1 MEHLDLL
8 KSGLEELNKITK
20 TDFCLLDEQGQVL
33 ADTFAGQEYRKAI
46 HTEVICNFA
55 KSVADSQ
62 NISGYNL
69 LKVGREMVLLTKENG
84 SDGYT
89 MARIAASEINHILA
103 ALTEEVTAETF
114 YKNVLLAK
122 YDKEEILQMSRELNI
137 SDEGLR
143 VIYLIHVEK
152 NAGDTAKEI
161 LTNLFAESGKDYVCI
176 PEHSQLVLVK
186 SLKNKKEETKLPEY
200 AQQIVSMLGSELMV
214 NVQVSYGNPVNK
226 LCEIL
231 KSYKEAKIAM
241 EVAKIF
247 YDGRNIA
254 AYSSL
259 GIGRLIHELP
269 VSLCETFLDEVF
281 GDKKILQLT
290 EDELS
295 TIDKFFENNLNI
307 SETARELYMHRN
319 TLVYHF
325 EKLQK
330 TTGLDIRRFDDAL
343 TFKIATM
350 VARYMRYLQ
359 NS

>member
-103 ALTEEVTAETF
+103 ALTEEVTLETF

-122 YDKEEILQMSRELNI
+122 YDKEEILQKSRELNI

>member
-1 MEHLDLL
+1 MEYLDLI
-8 KSGLEELNKITK
+8 KSGLEELNRITK
-20 TDFCLLDEQGQVL
+20 TDFCLMDEQGQIL
-33 ADTFAGQEYRKAI
+33 ADTFAGQEHHKAI
-46 HTEVICNFA
+46 RTKDICNFA

-69 LKVGREMVLLTKENG
+69 LKVGKEMILLTKENG

-89 MARIAASEINHILA
+89 IARIAASEINHILA
-103 ALTEEVTAETF
+103 ALTEELTVDTF
-114 YKNVLLAK
+114 YQNLLLEK
-122 YDKEEILQMSRELNI
+122 YDKDEIRQNI
-137 SDEGLR
+137 EALDLADDGLR
-143 VIYLIHVEK
+143 VVYLIPVEK
-152 NAGDTAKEI
+152 NVAEAGKVI
-161 LTNLFAESGKDYVCI
+161 LSNLFAESEKDYVCI
-176 PEHSQLVLVK
+176 PQKGQLALIK
-186 SLKNKKEETKLPEY
+186 SLKNKKEETKLSEY
-200 AQQIVSMLGSELMV
+200 AGQIVSMLGSELMV

-226 LCEIL
+226 LCEVL

-281 GDKKILQLT
+281 GNKKILQLT

-307 SETARELYMHRN
+307 SETARELFMHRN

-359 NS
+359 ST

>member
-20 TDFCLLDEQGQVL
+20 TDFCLLDVQGQVL
-33 ADTFAGQEYRKAI
+33 ADTFAGHEYRKAI

-69 LKVGREMVLLTKENG
+69 LKVGSEMVLLTKENG

-161 LTNLFAESGKDYVCI
+161 LTNLFTESGKDYVCI

>member
-62 NISGYNL
+62 DISGYNL

-122 YDKEEILQMSRELNI
+122 YDKEEILQKSRELNI

-359 NS
+359 SS